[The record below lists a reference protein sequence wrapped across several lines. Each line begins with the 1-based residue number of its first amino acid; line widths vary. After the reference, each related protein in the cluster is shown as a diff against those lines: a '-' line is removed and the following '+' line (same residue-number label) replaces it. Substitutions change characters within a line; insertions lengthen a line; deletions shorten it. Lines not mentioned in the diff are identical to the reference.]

1 VNRYGRKETTMH
13 RSFWNLINVS
23 AIIVGLVV
31 IGGCTAP
38 PSPTAIPVGGLE
50 GTISDGST
58 GEPVPEAQVTV
69 AGQAGVFTLVTG
81 SDGAYEVAA
90 LPAGAYL
97 VSVQATGY
105 HANATQVGV
114 VADVVSSG
122 NVTLESAEAG
132 VVVVSPTPAPA
143 PTSTPAPTPT
153 PQPQPTDTPAPT
165 PSPSPTP
172 TPAPT
177 VVHRVDTRS
186 RAAVT
191 SAPPVLLE
199 PRDDSRFHGPA
210 RITFRWEGPCCLADD
225 EYYVVSIP
233 HPLGV
238 EEGWVKRTE
247 WLAPDYL
254 YLLVPESRQ
263 LTWSVSVRRHTG
275 AYANGQWKGPI
286 VSGISETWRFL
297 WYTDG
302 KGTHT
307 SPLPTLVS
315 PLPTPSP

>member
-1 VNRYGRKETTMH
+1 MPK
-13 RSFWNLINVS
+13 SFWKSLIIGTVI
-23 AIIVGLVV
+23 AGLVV
-31 IGGCTAP
+31 MAGCTAP

-50 GTISDGST
+50 GTILDGST

-81 SDGAYEVAA
+81 SDGVYEVAA

-97 VSVQATGY
+97 ISVQATGY

-122 NVTLESAEAG
+122 NVTLESAEVS

-143 PTSTPAPTPT
+143 PTNTPAPTPT
-153 PQPQPTDTPAPT
+153 PRPTETPEPT

-172 TPAPT
+172 TPAT
-177 VVHRVDTRS
+177 VVRRMDTPS
-186 RAAVT
+186 RAAT
-191 SAPPVLLE
+191 TYAAPVLLE

-210 RITFRWEGPCCLADD
+210 RITFRWEGPCCLAAD

-238 EEGWVKRTE
+238 EEAWVKRTE

-275 AYANGQWKGPI
+275 AYENGQWKGPI
-286 VSGISETWRFL
+286 VSGISEAWRFL
-297 WYTDG
+297 WYTGG
-302 KGTHT
+302 KGART
-307 SPLPTLVS
+307 SPLPTPAS